1 MLYFPR
7 GVLGDWSLRDTVAI
21 DHEPHSEHAMFEN
34 DLCYFQRRAE
44 EELERAEKAT
54 LRCVVRAHH
63 ELAEAY
69 LEKVAKITP
78 VRLEAA

>member
-1 MLYFPR
+1 
-7 GVLGDWSLRDTVAI
+7 
-21 DHEPHSEHAMFEN
+21 MFEN